1 MLNSVYMDLLFSIY
15 LNIFMLKKT
24 CKKKHGDVSKALD
37 IVRIQ

>member
-15 LNIFMLKKT
+15 LKIFMLKS
-24 CKKKHGDVSKALD
+24 KKKNGDVSKALD